1 MAYKSGYLSVGVG
14 GFYFI
19 YSQMFYYD
27 GSSAHIMGYN
37 VYIDDHKILKAVY
50 SVPSKTKKFQTQ
62 YTSGVFKMTKGQK
75 ISVGTPF
82 TKYYY
87 YNETL
92 SFFGAFMLHR

>member
-1 MAYKSGYLSVGVG
+1 MTYKGGFLRVGVD

-27 GSSAHIMGYN
+27 GTSAHMGYN
-37 VYIDDHKILKAVY
+37 VYIDDRKVLKTVY
-50 SVPSKTKKFQTQ
+50 SVPSSTKKYHTQ
-62 YTSGVFKMTKGQK
+62 YTSGIFKIAKGQK

-87 YNETL
+87 FNESS
-92 SFFGAFMLHR
+92 SFFGAFMVHR